1 MLGVLAAFAVVLAWF
16 PRGEAVWNYPLHQ
29 IDAPAHYYFIR
40 RILDEGVGAATH
52 LWPNDAYYPPL
63 FHLLAAGLVEVGGL
77 LGLNVSVYA
86 AFNVVWL
93 VGASL
98 IWPAGMQMFI
108 GYWTR
113 RVDGRTPWRPFSS
126 AMAVLVPLLAVVSPC
141 HPYQMLQSGPL
152 LAYGLAT
159 SLLPFWM
166 VATLRLFDAIA
177 ARQGI
182 ARWMAVTVLTGG
194 LCLLRA
200 SAHCV
205 HLAAVHGA
213 VRAAAS
219 AVEADPGHGR
229 RRGGVAVAF
238 LLYMMSS
245 YQSDRYFDPVK
256 LVPHLRAEP
265 RCPEALRVYVT
276 ENLTG
281 VAGAVMAV
289 GVAVAV
295 LVVVLVMVRPRWFA
309 VVSASTMPGGSDGG
323 LGNVAMVEAAT
334 VAMPAP
340 GGGRQ
345 QRRGPHHPV
354 ADLPCVSRNG
364 RSPLARC
371 ARTRYRC
378 CWRSC

>member
-1 MLGVLAAFAVVLAWF
+1 MTGVEAVADMSANKVENGSGEACSGEACSGEASAGIMRTVVRSVAAQTAAVPAITMRTVAKRMMPGRLLLPICSVLGVLAAFAVVLAWF

-40 RILDEGVGAATH
+40 KILDEGVGAATH

-63 FHLLAAGLVEVGGL
+63 FHLLAAGLVKAGEL

-93 VGASL
+93 VGAGL

-194 LCLLRA
+194 LCLFAHPRIAFTWLLFMGPFVLLRLPWKLI
-200 SAHCV
+200 
-205 HLAAVHGA
+205 LAMVGA
-213 VRAAAS
+213 V
-219 AVEADPGHGR
+219 AVC
-229 RRGGVAVAF
+229 AVAF

-245 YQSDRYFDPVK
+245 YRSDRYFDPSSWFHTF
-256 LVPHLRAEP
+256 VPNRTVP
-265 RCPEALRVYVT
+265 R
-276 ENLTG
+276 
-281 VAGAVMAV
+281 
-289 GVAVAV
+289 
-295 LVVVLVMVRPRWFA
+295 
-309 VVSASTMPGGSDGG
+309 
-323 LGNVAMVEAAT
+323 
-334 VAMPAP
+334 
-340 GGGRQ
+340 
-345 QRRGPHHPV
+345 
-354 ADLPCVSRNG
+354 
-364 RSPLARC
+364 RC
-371 ARTRYRC
+371 AC
-378 CWRSC
+378 M